1 MATYVMLFGFTEQG
15 MKNIKDSPARVQAA
29 RQAFQA
35 IGAKVKEFYAV
46 MGMAPYDTLFILE
59 APDDETVAKAALS
72 IGSLGNVRTQ
82 TVRAFTEEEYR
93 KIIAGLR

>member
-15 MKNIKDSPARVQAA
+15 MKNIKDSPARIQAA

>member
-15 MKNIKDSPARVQAA
+15 IKNIKDSPARVKAA
-29 RQAFQA
+29 KQAFQA

-72 IGSLGNVRTQ
+72 IGSLGYVHTQ
-82 TVRAFTEEEYR
+82 TVRAFTEAEFR
-93 KIIAGLR
+93 NIVTALP